1 MSSVGIQSLLLS
13 LLGIHSAL
21 AHHEI
26 MGLLAIARGLGAS
39 YRFAASEPGAGVFYG
54 RVTLSFCRLVAGGIA
69 RYASME
75 SLIDLPGLDFVALA
89 RGMGCAG
96 QRVGPRARRV
106 AMPTGNSCEPSTL
119 ESAGR
124 SRRRSLACMARLQ
137 APHTPK
143 GGPCFTRGDAIVRAD
158 RARDQRTRAALVG
171 AGRQA

>member
-1 MSSVGIQSLLLS
+1 MSSVGMQSLLLS
-13 LLGIHSAL
+13 LLGINSAL

-54 RVTLSFCRLVAGGIA
+54 RVTLSFCKLVAGGIA

-75 SLIDLPGLDFVALA
+75 SLIDLPGLDFVALG

-106 AMPTGNSCEPSTL
+106 A
-119 ESAGR
+119 SA
-124 SRRRSLACMARLQ
+124 
-137 APHTPK
+137 
-143 GGPCFTRGDAIVRAD
+143 D
-158 RARDQRTRAALVG
+158 
-171 AGRQA
+171 